1 MYSYFSYLGKT
12 GRILSSKSQ
21 YNDKN
26 YKMGLKKFLLRSI
39 ISILIFVTGTTL
51 SYRNDMPKD
60 GYETMGFPLS
70 FYRNNPDPVD
80 MAAKADN
87 LYPWYLVFD
96 FLFAIGLA
104 IGLEKI
110 FRHILRKE

>member
-1 MYSYFSYLGKT
+1 M
-12 GRILSSKSQ
+12 
-21 YNDKN
+21 
-26 YKMGLKKFLLRSI
+26 LRSI
-39 ISILIFVTGTTL
+39 ISILIFITGTTL

-96 FLFAIGLA
+96 FLCHWISYWVGEN
-104 IGLEKI
+104 IPPYSQKGIKY
-110 FRHILRKE
+110 